1 MKKLLLALCLTLMGT
16 GAFAQDYYDSAEG
29 GDWGVG
35 FGLTMGSGSG
45 FTDFGFQLPKLMY
58 YFTGHTR
65 AEFTYEYFIKK
76 DYTTVWDVNLNVHPY
91 VIPMKYGLSVYP
103 VAGLTFVHTKVAA
116 PDYDT
121 ERDGHFGFN
130 IGGGLQYDITESI
143 FANFEAVYQYVN
155 DFDRAHFALGI
166 VYRF

>member
-16 GAFAQDYYDSAEG
+16 GAFAQDYYDEAEG

-35 FGLTMGSGSG
+35 FGLTMGVRNEYSN
-45 FTDFGFQLPKLMY
+45 FGFQLPKLMY
-58 YFTGHTR
+58 YFTSHTR
-65 AEFTYEYFIKK
+65 AEFTYEYYMKK
-76 DYTTVWDVNLNVHPY
+76 KNTTVWDVNLNIHPY

-103 VAGLTFVHTKVAA
+103 VAGLTFVHSKWH
-116 PDYDT
+116 YEGET

-130 IGGGLQYDITESI
+130 IGGGMQYDIAENI